1 MISQYCQINY
11 ICPLPSSTSPRDFWR
26 IWCLLSVLSFS
37 SSSSFSWMAML
48 RTLAKASSYNQIK
61 IRSLV
66 LLSFITSKKIST
78 VFADAL
84 FFWDLSDECIL
95 TLSLSAPASCC
106 TKSLRAI
113 RTASGSTS
121 RALISPVLSNL
132 IGDAPRDMR

>member
-48 RTLAKASSYNQIK
+48 RTLARASSYNQSK
-61 IRSLV
+61 IMSLV
-66 LLSFITSKKIST
+66 LLSFITSKKIFT

-84 FFWDLSDECIL
+84 FFWDLSVY
-95 TLSLSAPASCC
+95 THPFSLCSSKLLYEISEGHSDCLWVYIQ
-106 TKSLRAI
+106 SI
-113 RTASGSTS
+113 NFS
-121 RALISPVLSNL
+121 SPVKP
-132 IGDAPRDMR
+132 DR

>member
-11 ICPLPSSTSPRDFWR
+11 ICPLPSSTSPRDFCR

-48 RTLAKASSYNQIK
+48 RTLARASSYNQSK
-61 IRSLV
+61 IMSLV
-66 LLSFITSKKIST
+66 LLSFITSKKIFT

-84 FFWDLSDECIL
+84 FFWDLTVYIL